1 MLVFPV
7 SVGAVLQVLL
17 CKEEFTAAFG
27 ILAALYQ
34 SGLAMTS
41 GGVVCG
47 GIGYGFEQLF
57 GAFASTV
64 MCVLLAAVCL
74 LVALQVNPKTVYEAS
89 RSRRVE
95 YEPDPDYERTR
106 TSRITVK
113 ETPRRRKPQIDI
125 PLDDEPESAVRSRTA
140 ERGAGGAGG
149 KKRPV
154 HHSLTASL
162 MCQSPMSFWGQRMR
176 QKETGQ
182 EFADFSAVPAAQDT
196 VDAAALHAA
205 EPAQTSAPDWLAAEI
220 PDAPFSAAA
229 EAVRTGKPPVIPKA
243 EPPVSAAEES
253 APVPEVK
260 LPSKKQT
267 AAEVAA
273 ATAAVTAE
281 IEGKEAVDSPTNTRL
296 TICSA
301 MCIRATWH
309 RRRRSSSG
317 IWSGCAI
324 RWRVSACVPRLGM
337 WCAARRSRVMSSA
350 WNRV

>member
-1 MLVFPV
+1 MAATQSKKKTASAASGGSRTKSAAASSGRKKGSRSTPPPKKPIRREVGGLVFLVLALFSAVGYVSTEAIFIHLFSNLLKGMFGYGFWLIPPAFFITGLILLLHHGRPVRLRVGCMLVFPV

-125 PLDDEPESAVRSRTA
+125 PLDDEPESAFAAVQRREGQGSWR
-140 ERGAGGAGG
+140 

-176 QKETGQ
+176 RKRPGRNSRIFLQFRQ
-182 EFADFSAVPAAQDT
+182 RR
-196 VDAAALHAA
+196 
-205 EPAQTSAPDWLAAEI
+205 I
-220 PDAPFSAAA
+220 PLTRQRCMPLNRRRLLR
-229 EAVRTGKPPVIPKA
+229 RTG
-243 EPPVSAAEES
+243 
-253 APVPEVK
+253 
-260 LPSKKQT
+260 LPRRFRMRRS
-267 AAEVAA
+267 
-273 ATAAVTAE
+273 
-281 IEGKEAVDSPTNTRL
+281 L
-296 TICSA
+296 
-301 MCIRATWH
+301 
-309 RRRRSSSG
+309 RRRKRSG
-317 IWSGCAI
+317 LGN
-324 RWRVSACVPRLGM
+324 RL
-337 WCAARRSRVMSSA
+337 
-350 WNRV
+350 

>member
-1 MLVFPV
+1 MFLVLALFSAVGYV
-7 SVGAVLQVLL
+7 STEAIFIHLFSNLLKGMFGYGFWLIPPAFFITGLILLLHHGRPRAAAGRLYAGVSGVRRRSAAGAL

-140 ERGAGGAGG
+140 ERGGRGAGG
-149 KKRPV
+149 K
-154 HHSLTASL
+154 
-162 MCQSPMSFWGQRMR
+162 
-176 QKETGQ
+176 
-182 EFADFSAVPAAQDT
+182 
-196 VDAAALHAA
+196 
-205 EPAQTSAPDWLAAEI
+205 SAP
-220 PDAPFSAAA
+220 
-229 EAVRTGKPPVIPKA
+229 
-243 EPPVSAAEES
+243 
-253 APVPEVK
+253 
-260 LPSKKQT
+260 
-267 AAEVAA
+267 
-273 ATAAVTAE
+273 
-281 IEGKEAVDSPTNTRL
+281 
-296 TICSA
+296 
-301 MCIRATWH
+301 CI
-309 RRRRSSSG
+309 
-317 IWSGCAI
+317 I
-324 RWRVSACVPRLGM
+324 L
-337 WCAARRSRVMSSA
+337 
-350 WNRV
+350 